1 MKPRAPTIGSLVWHL
16 ANRWKTEVDRAVAP
30 FGLTHAQYSVLATLH
45 EMRAQKL
52 EPTQR
57 ELAEQVELTPIFV
70 SKLLRALEGAGLVL
84 RRPDAQDSRA
94 VRLDLTE
101 RGSEVAGEA
110 RAVVRALDRRLT
122 APLGTAGGP
131 KARAL
136 AETLRAL
143 MQAVER

>member
-1 MKPRAPTIGSLVWHL
+1 MKARAPTIGSLVWHL
-16 ANRWKTEVDRAVAP
+16 ANRWKAEVDRAVAP
-30 FGLTHAQYSVLATLH
+30 LGLTHAQYSVLATLH

-57 ELAEQVELTPIFV
+57 ELADEVELTPIFV
-70 SKLLRALEGAGLVL
+70 SKLLRALEEARLVL
-84 RRPDAQDSRA
+84 RRPDPEDSRA

-101 RGSEVAGEA
+101 RGREVAVAA
-110 RAVVRALDRRLT
+110 RAEVKALDRRLT
-122 APLGTAGGP
+122 APLGTATGP

-143 MQAVER
+143 MEAVER